1 MNRTLRSLRCFT
13 LVAAAVAA
21 TLAPTLAHAEDIEV
35 YVGGGGDLGGV
46 QPNILFI
53 IDTSGSMNEV
63 VSQTQDPYDPGTTYS
78 GSCSSSRVYWD
89 DDPDYPSCSTDQ
101 YIDIGK
107 FYCDAAATPFATVGY
122 FQDRFGSW
130 RNQSGTSNDR
140 WQNPN
145 PGSNT
150 RETDC
155 KTDSG
160 VHGNGGTAKYAADQ
174 ANGPWNSTAAN
185 SINWNNRGVFTF
197 MTGNYLNY
205 WNNPPNLNV
214 TTRTEMVKQAAKD
227 VMDSISNVNAGLM
240 RFSSDADGGMV
251 VYAMSDLDTNR
262 TALKA
267 AVDALPAD
275 SYTPLSETLYE
286 AGLYWRGAAV
296 DFGSN
301 STDGGSSSPSVPQ
314 SRGNGDNDLSDAADS
329 NYKSPIEYQCQK
341 NFNVFL
347 TDGLPT
353 QDTAA
358 GTKIQAQTG
367 YSGIG
372 ACSTTVNGDCLDEAA
387 KYMYERDMIS
397 SMNGT
402 QNVITYTIGVNID
415 IPLLEDTAADGGGQY
430 FVANDSLQLVS
441 AFTNIITE
449 ILAVNTTFTAPAVSV
464 NAFNRTVHLN
474 QLYFTIFKPSE
485 RPHWDGNVKRFDLAL
500 KNGVVEI
507 VDQENDIA
515 VDPNTGFFADDA
527 TSFWTA
533 GADAPD
539 GGEAGQGGA
548 ASKLTLGRSVYTY
561 LGSSSN
567 LANASNAV
575 APGNASITKAM
586 LGDASMSDADRTL
599 LLDWLGGIDVNDDDD
614 DGSTTDARRIM
625 GDPLHSK
632 PVVITYGGTAASPDL
647 TIYFTTNDGYLHAID
662 ADDGSEQFSFIP
674 TEVMTNTVN
683 LNANLATYGSKIYGL
698 DGSTTA
704 WVNDTDKDGVIESG
718 DGDFVRLIF
727 GQRRG
732 GNNYWALDVTSRTA
746 PQFMWKI
753 TGGAGS
759 FVEMGQ
765 TWSDPTLAKVKIGS
779 VTKDVIIFGGGYDTI
794 QDGSTP
800 YQDDTI
806 GRAIYMVDAAT
817 GARLWW
823 AGPTSSGAD
832 LVLADMESSVPANIR
847 VADMNNDGL
856 ADRMYFGDM
865 GGRVFRMDIVNGNSG
880 SSLVSGGMIAALG
893 GGELAT
899 PTDDNSRKFYYAPD
913 IAVIRDRTLGTYL
926 HIGIGS
932 GYREHPL
939 YTTQSDRFYAMRDTN
954 VYNIP
959 ASYAYGITEANLYD
973 ITANVIGEGS
983 AAAASAA
990 QTILKTSKGWY
1001 IKLLASD
1008 GTTKEGEKV
1017 LAEARTVSGQVLFT
1031 TFTPVASSAGAET
1044 CAPSQGT
1051 AKLYVVNAANAL
1063 PVADLN
1069 QSGSTTTLTAGD
1081 RARTLVRGGIPP
1093 EVTILYPEISQ
1104 DNPIGLVGPEK
1115 VPVDLSN
1122 APVKTYWLQEDSDD
1136 GD

>member
-1 MNRTLRSLRCFT
+1 MSRNTHPFRTLA
-13 LVAAAVAA
+13 LVAATVAA
-21 TLAPTLAHAEDIEV
+21 SLAPTLAHAEDIEV
-35 YVGGGGDLGGV
+35 YVGSGGDLGGV
-46 QPNILFI
+46 QPNILFV
-53 IDTSGSMNEV
+53 IDTSGSMQEI
-63 VSQTQDPYDPGTTYS
+63 VSQTQDPYNPALTYS
-78 GSCSSSRVYWD
+78 GSCSSSRIYFD
-89 DDPDYPSCSTDQ
+89 DDSNFPSCSTDQ

-107 FYCDAAATPFATVGY
+107 FYCNAATTPFSTVGY

-140 WQNPN
+140 WVDPSGGNN
-145 PGSNT
+145 S

-155 KTDSG
+155 KSDSG

-174 ANGPWNSTAAN
+174 SNGPWNSSAGN

-205 WNNPPNLNV
+205 YNNPPNV
-214 TTRTEMVKQAAKD
+214 VITTRTQMVKQAAKD
-227 VMDSISNVNAGLM
+227 VMDSITNVNAGLM
-240 RFSSDADGGMV
+240 RFSSDADGGMI
-251 VYAMSDLDTNR
+251 VYPISDLDTNR

-267 AVDALPAD
+267 AVDALPANG
-275 SYTPLSETLYE
+275 STPLSETLYE

-296 DFGSN
+296 DFGTD
-301 STDGGSSSPSVPQ
+301 STCSTGVSCPSVAA
-314 SRGNGDNDLSDAADS
+314 SRGNGDNDLADAGD
-329 NYKSPIEYQCQK
+329 NLYKTPIEFQCQK
-341 NFNVFL
+341 NFTVFL
-347 TDGLPT
+347 SDGEPT
-353 QDTAA
+353 SDTGA
-358 GTKIQAQTG
+358 GTKIQAQPG

-372 ACSTTVNGDCLDEAA
+372 SCSTSVSGDCLDNAA
-387 KYMYERDMIS
+387 KYLYERDLIS

-415 IPLLEDTAADGGGQY
+415 IDLLEDTAEDGGGTY
-430 FVANDSLQLVS
+430 FVANDSLELVS

-500 KNGVVEI
+500 KNGAVEI
-507 VDQENDIA
+507 VDQENDLA
-515 VDPNTGFFADDA
+515 VDANTGFFADDA

-561 LGSSSN
+561 LGTNTN

-575 APGNASITKAM
+575 APSNASITKAM
-586 LGDASMSDADRTL
+586 IGDAALSDAERDNIIN
-599 LLDWLGGIDVNDDDD
+599 WLSGIDVNDDDD
-614 DGSTTDARRIM
+614 DSSTTDARRIM

-632 PVVITYGGTAASPDL
+632 PVVITYGGTSASPDL

-662 ADDGSEQFSFIP
+662 ADDGSEVFSFIP
-674 TEVMTNTVN
+674 TEVMTNANN
-683 LNANLATYGSKIYGL
+683 LFNNLATYGSKIYGL

-732 GNNYWALDVTSRTA
+732 GNNYWALDVTNRSA

-753 TGGAGS
+753 TGGAGN

-765 TWSDPTLAKVKIGS
+765 TWSDPTLAKVKIGTT
-779 VTKDVIIFGGGYDTI
+779 TKDVLIFGGGYDTI
-794 QDGSTP
+794 QDGSTT

-806 GRAIYMVDAAT
+806 GRAVYMVDAET

-823 AGPTSSGAD
+823 AGPTGSGAN
-832 LVLADMESSVPANIR
+832 LVLADMESSIPANIR

-865 GGRVFRMDIVNGNSG
+865 GGRVFRMDIINGNAA

-899 PTDDNSRKFYYAPD
+899 PTDDNSRRFYYAPD

-939 YTTQSDRFYAMRDTN
+939 LKTQTDRFFAMRDTN

-959 ASYAYGITEANLYD
+959 ASYAYGIVEANLYD

-983 AAAASAA
+983 AAAAAAA
-990 QTILKTSKGWY
+990 QTILKSSKGWY
-1001 IKLLASD
+1001 INLLN

-1017 LAEARTVSGQVLFT
+1017 LAEARTVAGQVLFT
-1031 TFTPVASSAGAET
+1031 TFTPVATTAATET
-1044 CAPSQGT
+1044 CAPSQGA

-1104 DNPIGLVGPEK
+1104 DHPIGLVGPEK

-1122 APVKTYWLQEDSDD
+1122 EPVKTYWLQEDSDD